1 MRVPLGVAVTMLALP
16 LSWPLKNRQVVLIG
30 AGAWAT
36 RKLTLLARTPAEVI
50 VFAPTE
56 AFDYPKIR
64 IESRWPEAAELANA
78 ALIIVAFE
86 DRAQAEKGAAL
97 ARTSRAPLNVVDF
110 PDLSDF
116 HFPAI
121 VDRGSLSIGIA
132 SGGTAPVLARE
143 TRRRIEAAIPPS
155 EADVAA
161 FAEALSPYMRDA
173 FGNVDDRRR
182 AWEAVLTSS
191 AAELARTGKVDE
203 ALAQALI
210 DIANPAPRTG
220 VVHLVG
226 AGPGDPELLTLKALR
241 LLSEADVIVYDRLV
255 GSEIM
260 DLARRD
266 ADRFYV
272 GKARSNHSVPQD
284 EIHELLV
291 EQARLG
297 KRVVRLKGGDPFVF
311 GRGGEEVEALRAAGI
326 EVHITPGVTA
336 ALGCAASATVPL
348 THRDHSQS
356 VTFITGHAKDGDPDN
371 NPLLLDWSALSA
383 PNHTLVVY
391 MGVATA
397 RIISDKLM
405 SHGRMPDTAALIIE
419 NGTRANERRTLAAL
433 STLADTLAAAPPSGP
448 ALVIIGEVASLYK
461 ERGLYE
467 NQTALTSVIE
477 NAVKANA

>member
-1 MRVPLGVAVTMLALP
+1 MLALP
-16 LSWPLKNRQVVLIG
+16 LSWPLKNRQVILIG
-30 AGAWAT
+30 VGAWAT
-36 RKLTLLARTPAEVI
+36 RKLNLLARTPAEIV

-56 AFDYPKIR
+56 TLTYPR
-64 IESRWPEAAELANA
+64 VCIESRWPEAGELATA

-86 DRAQAEKGAAL
+86 DRELAEKGAAL

-161 FAEALSPYMRDA
+161 FAEALSPHLRQA
-173 FGNVDDRRR
+173 FANVDDRRR
-182 AWEAVLTSS
+182 VWEAVLASP
-191 AAELARTGKVDE
+191 AAELARTGKVNE
-203 ALAQALI
+203 AVTLALS

-255 GSEIM
+255 GPEIM

-311 GRGGEEVEALRAAGI
+311 GRGGEEVEALRSAGI

-336 ALGCAASATVPL
+336 ALGCAASAAVPL
-348 THRDHSQS
+348 THRDHAQS
-356 VTFITGHAKDGDPDN
+356 VTFITGHSKDGDHD
-371 NPLLLDWSALSA
+371 NPLNLDWSALSA
-383 PNHTLVVY
+383 PHHTLVIY
-391 MGVATA
+391 MGIATA
-397 RIISDKLM
+397 QEISDKLM
-405 SHGRMPDTAALIIE
+405 THGRMPNTPALIIE
-419 NGTRANERRTLAAL
+419 NGTRANERRTRVSLGSLAEAV
-433 STLADTLAAAPPSGP
+433 AARPPSGP
-448 ALVIIGEVASLYK
+448 ALVIIGEVASLYQDQK
-461 ERGLYE
+461 TL
-467 NQTALTSVIE
+467 ASVVE
-477 NAVKANA
+477 NAAKLNA